1 MTVETYYIADD
12 GKKFET
18 EEDCLMYEKREKFF
32 SSLKDV
38 LLFDKDGKEISK
50 TCFFTDMEEY
60 IYIYIGSRESYKII
74 QRLNEEVNIAIPP
87 KEGFWRY
94 QYEIVDRCEVFVN
107 CNEEIKKIKKELNKY
122 SNMDFLIE
130 CRLNNIE

>member
-12 GKKFET
+12 GKRFET

-74 QRLNEEVNIAIPP
+74 QKLNEEVNIAIPP

>member
-107 CNEEIKKIKKELNKY
+107 CNEEIKKIKKELDKY